1 MAAGDNTANSIIW
14 VPGEATGKNI
24 SGQTAAL
31 PVGRDS
37 YTDTEIASAILVSGG
52 VPTGAPTGSNLQ
64 LNSATRILYAWTG
77 SAWVTVSGGL

>member
-1 MAAGDNTANSIIW
+1 MAAGDNTADSIIW
-14 VPGEATGKNI
+14 VPGEAAGKDI
-24 SGQTAAL
+24 YGQSATL

-37 YTDTEIASAILVSGG
+37 YTDAEIASAILVSGG

-64 LNSATRILYAWTG
+64 FNSATRILYAYNG